1 MLSGFP
7 GVVDQ
12 EKSVITRI
20 CLLDVRAGERI
31 KELGAELYT

>member
-20 CLLDVRAGERI
+20 CLLDVKVGGRF

>member
-1 MLSGFP
+1 MLSCFP

-20 CLLDVRAGERI
+20 CLLGVKVGRKL